1 MSERFRRWFGL
12 RCALRAC
19 PCVCIHG
26 KARCADCRKVF
37 DVYDRAT
44 NKE

>member
-1 MSERFRRWFGL
+1 MRKLLRRWFGL
-12 RCALRAC
+12 RCAAHMC

-37 DVYDRAT
+37 DVYGT
-44 NKE
+44 IHKG